1 MDSRAQFEA
10 WCDMSFPFKRDRFYL
25 VFGKYRSQFTRQLWE
40 AWQASRA
47 AIEIELP
54 AYLDATTHGFS
65 AFNDALDLCE
75 NEIRKQGISI
85 KEELPL
91 QHEAKEE

>member
-1 MDSRAQFEA
+1 MDSRAKFESWCATSGFDVERSNDGDYNDFATDTA
-10 WCDMSFPFKRDRFYL
+10 W
-25 VFGKYRSQFTRQLWE
+25 Q

-47 AIEIELP
+47 AIELELP
-54 AYLDATTHGFS
+54 AYRDATTHGFS

-75 NEIRKQGISI
+75 NEIRKNGISI